1 LKPSQIDNEKSK
13 NQGHFS
19 NSAGFNQHQKNE
31 MSNFTTVATLSTNRN
46 PLDKENNY
54 NPEAAIRLYKNKL
67 AQEMP
72 ELVKDP
78 YEQDISMMLH
88 DRSSQNLSLNDLG
101 GGHFDNNKSIEK
113 LQGEFNQLKRDLR
126 TELQNMQ
133 VSSRRDTD
141 SFTREDVRK
150 SSRSQDNK
158 YSSSSR
164 NTALFTFKNQ
174 QEFRGSKRMTERGGY
189 SGTQQGPAG
198 SNKDKMTGTL
208 KLQPFIY
215 LRENYPEFPQSII
228 KIDLKELKN
237 L

>member
-1 LKPSQIDNEKSK
+1 
-13 NQGHFS
+13 
-19 NSAGFNQHQKNE
+19 
-31 MSNFTTVATLSTNRN
+31 MSNFTTVTTLSTNRN

-67 AQEMP
+67 VQEMP

-78 YEQDISMMLH
+78 YEQDNSMMLH

-101 GGHFDNNKSIEK
+101 GGAGHFENNKSIEK

-126 TELQNMQ
+126 SELANMQ

-141 SFTREDVRK
+141 SFTKEDVRK
-150 SSRSQDNK
+150 NSRSQDNK
-158 YSSSSR
+158 YSSR
-164 NTALFTFKNQ
+164 NTGLFTFKNQ
-174 QEFRGSKRMTERGGY
+174 QEFKGSKRMTERGG
-189 SGTQQGPAG
+189 GFAGMQQGPTGAG
-198 SNKDKMTGTL
+198 KDQITGKL